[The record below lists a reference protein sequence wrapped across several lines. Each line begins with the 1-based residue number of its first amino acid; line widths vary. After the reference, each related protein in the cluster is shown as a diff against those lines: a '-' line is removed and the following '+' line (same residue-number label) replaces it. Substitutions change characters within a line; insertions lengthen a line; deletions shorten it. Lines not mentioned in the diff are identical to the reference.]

1 MFVGRRLSKVMLV
14 VAAALFSRSG
24 TNVGSNAKTSFS
36 GSVEEECEG
45 VMVGM
50 GGRNTLGDEKQ

>member
-1 MFVGRRLSKVMLV
+1 MIV
-14 VAAALFSRSG
+14 VYEALFSRSG

-45 VMVGM
+45 VMGGM